1 MNTETLNTIENSS
14 EVLNISELKRMGIL
28 SDFCAGIQFDVMVA
42 LAKLNHELRKNAG
55 LCDHNCTV
63 EVGGYDCGM
72 AKTKRPG
79 QISIKSLAPAEVII
93 GSLKIIIAGL
103 KDFNSEFVNDQIHK
117 LAEIG
122 AFPRELVVEF
132 KKIILNQEIIL
143 NLFGGNPELHPEIF
157 QIIRGA
163 KERGLS
169 VNLTTTGGM
178 FMNDTFAKKLI
189 HEPTD
194 IALSADD
201 FESAEQIKK
210 LARLVREDKEAFKK
224 TWLSIP
230 ALFGQKRKALEAIYA
245 ANFFHENGIQKDVLF
260 NMVIHKG
267 NINSLFELIEA
278 LKTEFPNVKINPFP
292 AQEAFYRGQS
302 GFHSS
307 DIDLWRKIID
317 DMIEAHLENE
327 PWISKKFHYWIFL
340 KAGFELYSAK
350 PDRFFSFLSGYE
362 SWQCYSENVGAG
374 RFVQV
379 GGSPELIEGDRNVTA
394 GNHLNCFWNG
404 ETIYNPSGQ
413 AFDLTPEQVSEH
425 IKSSMREAYLR
436 NQDHACAGCNFPRL
450 NALDEMVI
458 VAGMN
463 PEVLSKYKE
472 IRRSYLN
479 Y

>member
-1 MNTETLNTIENSS
+1 MNTETLNTIENNS
-14 EVLNISELKRMGIL
+14 EVINISELKRMGII

-79 QISIKSLAPAEVII
+79 QISIKSLAPAEVIL

-103 KDFNSEFVNDQIHK
+103 KDFNSEFVNDHIHK

-122 AFPRELVVEF
+122 ATPTSLLNEF
-132 KKIILNQEIIL
+132 KVKLSQQKIIL

-163 KERGLS
+163 EDEGLT

-178 FMNDTFAKKLI
+178 FM
-189 HEPTD
+189 HEGFSNKFLQNPTD

-201 FESAEQIKK
+201 FESAKQIKE
-210 LARLVREDKEAFKK
+210 LAKLVRENKETFKK

-230 ALFGQKRKALEAIYA
+230 AQFGQKRKALEAIYA
-245 ANFFHENGIQKDVLF
+245 ANFFYENGIEKDVLF

-267 NINSLFELIEA
+267 NLGSLFELIDA
-278 LKTEFPNVKINPFP
+278 LKTEFPNVLINPFP
-292 AQEAFYRGQS
+292 AQEAFYGGETS
-302 GFHSS
+302 FENN
-307 DIDLWRKIID
+307 DIDIWSELIER
-317 DMIEAHLENE
+317 MIQAHLKGES
-327 PWISKKFHYWIFL
+327 WISKKIHFWIFL
-340 KAGFELYSAK
+340 KAGLELFREK
-350 PDRFFSFLSGYE
+350 PEKFFAFISGYE
-362 SWQCYSENVGAG
+362 SWQCYSENIGAG

-379 GGSPELIEGDRNVTA
+379 GGSPELIEGDGDVVA

-404 ETIYNPSGQ
+404 ETIFNRSGQ
-413 AFDLTPEQVSEH
+413 VFDLTPNQVNEH
-425 IKSSMREAYLR
+425 IRSDMRQAFLQ
-436 NQDHACAGCNFPRL
+436 NQEGACSGCNFPRL
-450 NALDEMVI
+450 NALDELVMI
-458 VAGMN
+458 AGMN
-463 PEVLSKYKE
+463 PEVLEKYKE
-472 IRRSYLN
+472 IRKHYLN